1 MVPILDLQ
9 KRFQISLGHE
19 LIRKKDKAIKGLSVR
34 ILEFRCFM
42 SRKRRYFLHICFQKV
57 CVHNLL

>member
-9 KRFQISLGHE
+9 KRFQISLGLE

-42 SRKRRYFLHICFQKV
+42 SRKRRYFLHICLQKV